1 MIYDKIKYIYGSPV
15 EEGYRVLNDNGIIDR
30 LTDLDGNT
38 LELVDNYGYFIT
50 DTNPP
55 FPSWGTP

>member
-1 MIYDKIKYIYGSPV
+1 V
-15 EEGYRVLNDNGIIDR
+15 LEGYQEIYEGYVQR

-38 LELVDNYGYFIT
+38 LELVDNYGYFIA
-50 DTNPP
+50 DINPP

>member
-1 MIYDKIKYIYGSPV
+1 MYYYKIRFDYGSPV
-15 EEGYRVLNDNGIIDR
+15 EEGYQEIDSGYVQR

-38 LELVDNYGYFIT
+38 LDLVSNYGYGVL

>member
-1 MIYDKIKYIYGSPV
+1 MIYYKIRFEYGSPV
-15 EEGYRVLNDNGIIDR
+15 EEGYQEIENGYVLR

-38 LELVDNYGYFIT
+38 LDLVGNYGYGVS

-55 FPSWGTP
+55 YPSWATP

>member
-1 MIYDKIKYIYGSPV
+1 MIYYKIEFNYGSP
-15 EEGYRVLNDNGIIDR
+15 ELEGYQEIYEGYVQR

-38 LELVDNYGYFIT
+38 LELVDNYGYYIT

>member
-1 MIYDKIKYIYGSPV
+1 MIYYKISFEYGSPV
-15 EEGYRVLNDNGIIDR
+15 NEGYQEILNGYVQR
-30 LTDLDGNT
+30 LTDLEGNT
-38 LELVDNYGYFIT
+38 LNLINNFGYGIS

>member
-15 EEGYRVLNDNGIIDR
+15 EYGYRVLDDNGIINR

-38 LELVDNYGYFIT
+38 LDLPQCGYECILP
-50 DTNPP
+50 NPLP
-55 FPSWGTP
+55 PWA

>member
-1 MIYDKIKYIYGSPV
+1 MIYYKIRFDYGSPV
-15 EEGYRVLNDNGIIDR
+15 EEGYQEIINGYVQR

-38 LELVDNYGYFIT
+38 LELESNYGYGVS

>member
-1 MIYDKIKYIYGSPV
+1 MIYYKIEFNYGSPV
-15 EEGYRVLNDNGIIDR
+15 IEGYQEIYEGYAQR

>member
-1 MIYDKIKYIYGSPV
+1 MIYYKIEFDYGSPV
-15 EEGYRVLNDNGIIDR
+15 EEGYQEIFNGYLQR

-38 LELVDNYGYFIT
+38 LELVDNYGYDVT

-55 FPSWGTP
+55 FPEWGTP

>member
-1 MIYDKIKYIYGSPV
+1 MIYYKIRFDYGSPV
-15 EEGYRVLNDNGIIDR
+15 LEGYQEISNGYVQR
-30 LTDLDGNT
+30 LTDLDGND
-38 LELVDNYGYFIT
+38 LDLIDNYGYGIS

>member
-1 MIYDKIKYIYGSPV
+1 MIYYKIRFDYGSPV
-15 EEGYRVLNDNGIIDR
+15 EEGYLEIFNGYLQR

-38 LELVDNYGYFIT
+38 LELVDNYGYDVT

-55 FPSWGTP
+55 FPEWGTP

>member
-1 MIYDKIKYIYGSPV
+1 MIYYKISFEYGSPV
-15 EEGYRVLNDNGIIDR
+15 NEGYQEILDGYVQR

-38 LELVDNYGYFIT
+38 LNLVNNFGYGVS

>member
-1 MIYDKIKYIYGSPV
+1 MYYYKIRFDYGSPV
-15 EEGYRVLNDNGIIDR
+15 EEGYQEIEGGYVQR

-38 LELVDNYGYFIT
+38 LDLTSNYGYGVSDI
-50 DTNPP
+50 NPP

>member
-1 MIYDKIKYIYGSPV
+1 MIYYKIRFDYGSPV
-15 EEGYRVLNDNGIIDR
+15 EEGYQEISNGYVQR

-38 LELVDNYGYFIT
+38 LELESNYGYGIS
-50 DTNPP
+50 DANPP